1 MNNVLTVIKVNSI
14 SEIPGADKIQFV
26 NLFGTQVIVG
36 KDVNIGDILIYADS
50 NMQMSHEFLAINNLF
65 RNKELN
71 LDKEKSGY
79 FDDNGRVKCIKM
91 KGCISDGFLFPPE
104 YLEYATNKEFKVGD
118 EFNEVEGHQIGCKYI
133 PKYTRT
139 PGSGKGNKTSIK
151 KKECPMFVEHWDT
164 GQFFKE
170 KDKIPSGTIC
180 YIEEKIHGTSH
191 RIGNMLLDITEETHW
206 FRKLVSK
213 ILNKHSHFTQWTYLN
228 GTRRVVHFPNKKNQY
243 FHDNTMREE
252 VLEKVRGQLFKGEE
266 LYLELFGYEKS
277 GGCIQKDFE
286 YGCKPGEYRTM
297 LYRVTMNNEDGK
309 VLDYNR
315 EAVYRRAEELGFE
328 SPTLFSKIYY
338 EESNSRLLEEQV
350 KHFAYG
356 TSSKDPNTLKEG
368 VVVWFINNK
377 GFWECLKYKQDAF
390 RLKESGNKD
399 KGIIDQEDIQ

>member
-1 MNNVLTVIKVNSI
+1 MNNTLTVIKVKSLSPI
-14 SEIPGADKIQFV
+14 EGADKIQLV
-26 NLFGTQVIVG
+26 NIFGTQVIVG

-50 NMQMSHEFLAINNLF
+50 NMQMSHEFLSINNLF

-71 LDKEKSGY
+71 LDKEKTGY
-79 FDDNGRVKCIKM
+79 FEDNGRVKCIKM
-91 KGCISDGFLFPPE
+91 KGVISDGFLFPPE

-118 EFNEVEGHQIGCKYI
+118 EFNELEGHQIGYKYI

-139 PGSGKGNKTSIK
+139 PGSGKGNKTSLK
-151 KKECPMFVEHWDT
+151 KRECPMFVEHFDT

-170 KDKIPSGTIC
+170 KDKIPPGTIC

-191 RIGNMLLDITEETHW
+191 RVGNMLLKKE
-206 FRKLVSK
+206 VSK
-213 ILNKHSHFTQWTYLN
+213 LQKFFYKFFNYLPKEWTYLN
-228 GTRRVVHFPNKKNQY
+228 GTRRVVHFPKKKNQY

-277 GGCIQKDFE
+277 GGCIQKDFP
-286 YGCKPGEYRTM
+286 YGCKQGEYRAM

-309 VLDYNR
+309 VIDYNR

-338 EESNSRLLEEQV
+338 DESNGRLLEEQV

-390 RLKESGNKD
+390 RLKESGDKD
-399 KGIIDQEDIQ
+399 KGIIDQEDLQ